1 MTEIPFLDLKQINGP
16 YMDAITRRLTEVAL
30 SGRYIGGDENGR
42 IEKMMT
48 DTIVTECCVGVSN
61 GLDGLFLILEAYKC
75 LGRLKEG
82 DEVIVPANT
91 YIASVLAIS
100 RARLVPVPVDADI
113 STLNLDISKIEDA
126 LTDRTRAIM
135 TVHLY
140 GRVCWSK
147 QLKQIADRQG
157 LIVVEDCA
165 QSIGASFSGTMSG
178 NLGDAAAFSFY
189 PTKNIG
195 AMGDAGA
202 VTTNDRL
209 LADTV
214 RALANY
220 GTDRR
225 YHNVYRGY
233 NCRLDPMQA
242 TVLTVKLPD
251 LNHISDSRRNLAGIY
266 LGSIDNPAVKL
277 PETPADSAEHVWHQF
292 VVLTDRR
299 DELRRFLADNGVA
312 TDINYPTPPHRQPC
326 YADSLSHL
334 DMPVA
339 RIVADKCLSLPLN
352 QAMSPN
358 QIRNVADVVN
368 SFK

>member
-1 MTEIPFLDLKQINGP
+1 
-16 YMDAITRRLTEVAL
+16 
-30 SGRYIGGDENGR
+30 
-42 IEKMMT
+42 
-48 DTIVTECCVGVSN
+48 
-61 GLDGLFLILEAYKC
+61 
-75 LGRLKEG
+75 
-82 DEVIVPANT
+82 
-91 YIASVLAIS
+91 
-100 RARLVPVPVDADI
+100 
-113 STLNLDISKIEDA
+113 
-126 LTDRTRAIM
+126 
-135 TVHLY
+135 
-140 GRVCWSK
+140 
-147 QLKQIADRQG
+147 
-157 LIVVEDCA
+157 
-165 QSIGASFSGTMSG
+165 
-178 NLGDAAAFSFY
+178 
-189 PTKNIG
+189 
-195 AMGDAGA
+195 MGDAGA